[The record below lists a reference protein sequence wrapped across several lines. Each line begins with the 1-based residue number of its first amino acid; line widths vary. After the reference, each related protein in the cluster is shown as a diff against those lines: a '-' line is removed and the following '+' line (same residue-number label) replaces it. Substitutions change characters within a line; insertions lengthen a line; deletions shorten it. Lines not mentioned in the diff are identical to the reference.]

1 MKKKKIELSVVIPV
15 FNSSYN
21 LFKLVKEIYTTI
33 SLKKIEKEII
43 LVNDFSNIQTQTLLS
58 KIKKKYKKIKIINL
72 KKNSGQ
78 HYSTLVGIHHSKGK
92 FIATLDD
99 DLEHSPKSIHKM
111 INYLKKYNYD
121 VVFENNTLN
130 KNFFR
135 NFSSKIN
142 QYLIKKVFN
151 LKNNLITS
159 SYRLI
164 KREFAKKLLNQYY
177 YNPNISCMI
186 LDETHNVGNLIVDYK
201 TAKTESRYSIKKLF
215 SLNRVVIFD
224 YSNWVFRFI
233 LKLLIFSFAFA
244 IIFGIFT
251 FYENITKSL
260 VLPGW
265 TSTILLIVF
274 FSVIIIISQF
284 ILFSYIEKIIN
295 KKKFKKFNK

>member
-1 MKKKKIELSVVIPV
+1 MSKKKIELSVVIPV

-21 LFKLVKEIYTTI
+21 LFKLVKEIYTI
-33 SLKKIEKEII
+33 SSLKKIEKEII

-58 KIKKKYKKIKIINL
+58 KIKNKYKKIKIINL

-78 HYSTLVGIHHSKGK
+78 HYSTLVGIHYSKGK

-111 INYLKKYNYD
+111 INYLKKYNFD
-121 VVFENNTLN
+121 VVFENNTLK

-201 TAKTESRYSIKKLF
+201 TAKTKSRYSIKKLL

-224 YSNWVFRFI
+224 YSNWVFKFI
-233 LKLLIFSFAFA
+233 LKLLIFSCFLAT
-244 IIFGIFT
+244 IFGIFT
-251 FYENITKSL
+251 FYENINKST

-284 ILFSYIEKIIN
+284 VLISYFGRAIN
-295 KKKFKKFNK
+295 KKRFKKYN